1 MYIKGKYEIRKS
13 CDNIKKLF
21 FSLIYETPAV
31 ITNHCSLIY
40 NVGGELVKIWW
51 TIKRESHLKSQ
62 SCDLYGKHP
71 FDRTK
76 VVLMGWLGNTWSIDN
91 RMDIHSI

>member
-1 MYIKGKYEIRKS
+1 M
-13 CDNIKKLF
+13 
-21 FSLIYETPAV
+21 
-31 ITNHCSLIY
+31 
-40 NVGGELVKIWW
+40 W

-76 VVLMGWLGNTWSIDN
+76 VVPMGWLGNTWSIDN
-91 RMDIHSI
+91 SPELDGYTFYIDTPYMPIQSSRTIKARVS

>member
-1 MYIKGKYEIRKS
+1 MKLENL
-13 CDNIKKLF
+13 DNNIKKLF

-31 ITNHCSLIY
+31 IKDHRSLIY

-62 SCDLYGKHP
+62 SCDLYGKQP

-76 VVLMGWLGNTWSIDN
+76 VVSMVKWFDNTWSIDN
-91 RMDIHSI
+91 SPELEMDIHSI